1 MNAKYYN
8 LHLTDIYP
16 PCRLHVVKHLFN
28 LYQACIMETQAV
40 DISKKLIDS
49 CKLHMDEWHSLKGF
63 VHDMIALGIQ
73 TKYKDLTPYATM
85 KTDRQK
91 EKKKEEREVFYTSKV
106 HNTRI
111 NKEKTKKWIFRENH
125 IPKSLEFCKDLIV
138 KFWAEKSGAKSE
150 EAFNILIGLKGLG
163 GIHGKYGQIAVKD
176 QLQEAIAHKWKSV
189 LLKNYEA
196 FGRPKNADKEPVTGH
211 PAQRLWKD
219 GGFVD

>member
-1 MNAKYYN
+1 M
-8 LHLTDIYP
+8 D
-16 PCRLHVVKHLFN
+16 
-28 LYQACIMETQAV
+28 TQAV

-91 EKKKEEREVFYTSKV
+91 EKNKEEREVFYTSKV
-106 HNTRI
+106 ENII
-111 NKEKTKKWIFRENH
+111 NKEKSKKWIFKENK

-163 GIHGKYGQIAVKD
+163 GIHGKYGQNAVKD
-176 QLQEAIAHKWKSV
+176 QLQEGIACKWKSI

-196 FGRPKNADKEPVTGH
+196 FGRPQKANKETASIGQAGRLFKNGK
-211 PAQRLWKD
+211 
-219 GGFVD
+219 FVDE

>member
-1 MNAKYYN
+1 
-8 LHLTDIYP
+8 
-16 PCRLHVVKHLFN
+16 
-28 LYQACIMETQAV
+28 METQAV

>member
-1 MNAKYYN
+1 
-8 LHLTDIYP
+8 
-16 PCRLHVVKHLFN
+16 
-28 LYQACIMETQAV
+28 METQAV

-91 EKKKEEREVFYTSKV
+91 EKNKEEREVFYTSKV
-106 HNTRI
+106 NNII
-111 NKEKTKKWIFRENH
+111 NKEKSKTKNLSYKDFDKEKVIDEELK
-125 IPKSLEFCKDLIV
+125 PCEDLII
-138 KFWAEKSGAKSE
+138 KFWKAKKGYRSE
-150 EAFNILIGLKGLG
+150 QAFNLLIGDYGLL
-163 GIHGKYGQIAVKD
+163 GIKKKYGLQTVKEQLEEGIAC
-176 QLQEAIAHKWKSV
+176 KWASIT
-189 LLKNYEA
+189 LKKYEMY
-196 FGRPKNADKEPVTGH
+196 GRPQKADKEPVTGH

>member
-1 MNAKYYN
+1 MG
-8 LHLTDIYP
+8 LD
-16 PCRLHVVKHLFN
+16 PCGRL
-28 LYQACIMETQAV
+28 
-40 DISKKLIDS
+40 
-49 CKLHMDEWHSLKGF
+49 
-63 VHDMIALGIQ
+63 
-73 TKYKDLTPYATM
+73 

-106 HNTRI
+106 ENII
-111 NKEKTKKWIFRENH
+111 NKEKTKKWIFKENY

-196 FGRPKNADKEPVTGH
+196 FGRPKNADKEPVTNH
-211 PAQRLWKD
+211 PAGRVFRN
-219 GGFVD
+219 GRFVDE

>member
-1 MNAKYYN
+1 
-8 LHLTDIYP
+8 
-16 PCRLHVVKHLFN
+16 
-28 LYQACIMETQAV
+28 METQAV

-91 EKKKEEREVFYTSKV
+91 EKNKEEREVFYTSKV
-106 HNTRI
+106 ENII
-111 NKEKTKKWIFRENH
+111 NKEKTKKWVFKENY
-125 IPKSLEFCKDLIV
+125 IPKSLEFCKDLIAE
-138 KFWAEKSGAKSE
+138 FWAVKSGAKSE
-150 EAFNILIGLKGLG
+150 EAFKLLIGKKGLR
-163 GIHGKYGQIAVKD
+163 GIYDKYGDNAVKD
-176 QLQEAIAHKWKSV
+176 QLEEAIANKWQSIT
-189 LLKNYEA
+189 LKNYEA
-196 FGRPKNADKEPVTGH
+196 FGRPQKADKEPVTGH

>member
-16 PCRLHVVKHLFN
+16 PCRLHVVKHLIN

-40 DISKKLIDS
+40 DISKKLIDI

-73 TKYKDLTPYATM
+73 TKYKDLTPYDTM

-106 HNTRI
+106 ENII

-163 GIHGKYGQIAVKD
+163 GINGKYGQIAVKD

-196 FGRPKNADKEPVTGH
+196 FGRPQKADNEPVTGH
-211 PAQRLWKD
+211 PAQRVWKD

>member
-1 MNAKYYN
+1 MSEPTPLRIRPK
-8 LHLTDIYP
+8 
-16 PCRLHVVKHLFN
+16 
-28 LYQACIMETQAV
+28 LYQEMKDEMPEIFTDTTTWGNYLLRVGLNVYLGLDAYG
-40 DISKKLIDS
+40 KL
-49 CKLHMDEWHSLKGF
+49 
-63 VHDMIALGIQ
+63 
-73 TKYKDLTPYATM
+73 
-85 KTDRQK
+85 KTDRHK
-91 EKKKEEREVFYTSKV
+91 EKKEKEREVFYTSKV
-106 HNTRI
+106 ENII
-111 NKEKTKKWIFRENH
+111 NKEKKKKWIFRENQ

-138 KFWAEKSGAKSE
+138 KFWAEKSGVKSE

-219 GGFVD
+219 GGFVE